1 MHHLFYILTIVLI
14 LTWIVLL
21 ITGLAGGWAH
31 LALVAAIVAMGI
43 GLFRRSAG
51 S

>member
-1 MHHLFYILTIVLI
+1 MHQLFYALTIVLI

-21 ITGLAGGWAH
+21 IAGIAGDWAH
-31 LALVAAIVAMGI
+31 LVLAGAIVCMGV